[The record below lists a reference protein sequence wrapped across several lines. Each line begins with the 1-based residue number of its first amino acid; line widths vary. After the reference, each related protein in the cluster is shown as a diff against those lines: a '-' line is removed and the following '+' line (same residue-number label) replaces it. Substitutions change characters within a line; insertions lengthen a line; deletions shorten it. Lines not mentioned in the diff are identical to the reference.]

1 MSLASV
7 GVQTR
12 TGMKQLVQLQL
23 TDCRWSKRS
32 TYSRTR
38 LSPPR
43 TSRRGCCCCAR
54 TGRQIL
60 RWRCTIAR
68 ELLQGLWRLYSVSS
82 ACTMLRHQ
90 VSLPFVAPLASPV
103 LSAHLSSSRR
113 SHKSLRVVDSA
124 LGRSSLLGGMIG
136 LTGTDSAASA
146 FACAGVV
153 VCHVVVCG
161 GARGQHGGEADLN
174 RSHRLWHWRR
184 DRELLIGAI
193 GHGIAAGRD
202 RELLIGAIVYG
213 IGAGIASY

>member
-1 MSLASV
+1 MVETLNLLTHSLEPATHLAA
-7 GVQTR
+7 GLLLLR
-12 TGMKQLVQLQL
+12 TNGTANLAMAMHH
-23 TDCRWSKRS
+23 C
-32 TYSRTR
+32 
-38 LSPPR
+38 
-43 TSRRGCCCCAR
+43 TSAAPGFMAP
-54 TGRQIL
+54 
-60 RWRCTIAR
+60 
-68 ELLQGLWRLYSVSS
+68 LYSVSS